1 MKQQEKSVE
10 QIKHEHAV
18 SEYMQ
23 AIKSERNII
32 GLMGH
37 QPRLSKIRKSYQAGE
52 LQESDLELVV
62 NALAKELKGEPEPF
76 KSKRDFVQKVFGGT
90 KASVTNVLTG
100 QEEIDAIARIM
111 GDEALKKANKKSAPK
126 KKQISIDTSV
136 LPEHLKHLIG

>member
-1 MKQQEKSVE
+1 MKQQDKSIE

-23 AIKSERNII
+23 AIKSEHNHI

-37 QPRLSKIRKSYQAGE
+37 QPRLSKIRKSYKAGE

-76 KSKRDFVQKVFGGT
+76 KSKRDFIQKTFGGT
-90 KASVTNVLTG
+90 KHKQVELTP
-100 QEEIDAIARIM
+100 QEQTTAIARIM
-111 GDEALKKANKKSAPK
+111 GEQKRKKAKKKPAPK
-126 KKQISIDTSV
+126 KKVSIDTSV
-136 LPEHLKHLIG
+136 LPDNLKHLV